1 MTNGA
6 TGTVG
11 GAPGPPYNGIPAG
24 QLAGLRWQA
33 TTTDGTG
40 VEMAR
45 LPDGGVAVRNAS
57 DPEGPALIYTKAE
70 IEALIGG
77 AADGDFDDL
86 LS

>member
-1 MTNGA
+1 MTDE
-6 TGTVG
+6 
-11 GAPGPPYNGIPAG
+11 APGRPYNGIPAG
-24 QLAGLRWQA
+24 QLADLTWQA

>member
-1 MTNGA
+1 MNTA
-6 TGTVG
+6 H
-11 GAPGPPYNGIPAG
+11 GPDPAAKPYNGIPAT
-24 QLAGLRWQA
+24 QLSGLRWQP

>member
-1 MTNGA
+1 MNTA
-6 TGTVG
+6 H
-11 GAPGPPYNGIPAG
+11 GPDPAGKPYNGIPAA
-24 QLAGLRWQA
+24 QLSGLRWQP

-77 AADGDFDDL
+77 AADGDFDEL

>member
-1 MTNGA
+1 MTD
-6 TGTVG
+6 GTTHEDSG
-11 GAPGPPYNGIPAG
+11 RPYNGIPAG
-24 QLAGLRWQA
+24 QLAGLRWQV

-40 VEMAR
+40 VELAR